1 MISRIFWIEAAV
13 MSLPEGN
20 EAMEPIAIIGMAMR
34 FPGGSHSS
42 EQFWDMLAKGRS
54 AHKKIPKV
62 MSAAH
67 RK

>member
-1 MISRIFWIEAAV
+1 
-13 MSLPEGN
+13 MSLPGGN
-20 EAMEPIAIIGMAMR
+20 EAMEPIAIVGMAMR

-62 MSAAH
+62 MSATH
-67 RK
+67 R